1 MDIQRNV
8 RGIEDA
14 EAYDRKRLLRDVR
27 TPLEKA
33 LDVLKGQNAQLIGM
47 GGAGVCLLVFPA
59 LVLPLFLLGVLFF
72 LPTAYRMKSGRSRL
86 PFRMPIG
93 EPGEDGGDPLPGRR
107 GYAKPEG
114 IFYLGNRLQDRKEL
128 WLKAKDVLTH
138 TLLFGMTGSGKTETL
153 VSLAYNSLATG
164 SGLFYIDPKASPKL
178 DFQIWQ
184 MARFLGRDD
193 DFRTLNYGTSGKVQ
207 GKSPRRLSNT
217 NNPFT
222 TGSAEALTQ
231 LLVSLMP
238 ASDGANS
245 IFADKAQALI
255 SGIMYALVDLRDK
268 GKLKLSTSTIRDHLA
283 LEKCVSLARNKDLGD
298 AARASITAALNT
310 CGWLSSKGDDE
321 QPQSFAEQ
329 FGYAQSYFG
338 KPMSSL
344 TDTYSHI
351 YGAEDGEVDF
361 ADAIMQRRILVV
373 LLPSL
378 EKSQAELASLGKI
391 SLSAIRN
398 ACSVGL
404 GANIEGGAADV
415 LESLP
420 TDAIGIGPYLCIVDE
435 YAAIVTPGFE
445 VVLTQGRGLGIA
457 AIVASQ
463 DYAGIFEADQKG
475 AQQMV
480 ANTSIKVFMKMQDAE
495 KTWDLI
501 RGQAGQT
508 TVIRSTGYRV
518 REDRGSGYLDT
529 QDTAVDKE
537 DRVDLRD
544 LQEQIEG
551 EAHFVFSGQIV
562 RGDMFYAS
570 PSLKNAQLR
579 VPQFLQLLREPKE
592 ETKNAAAEGTKK
604 EAGHAA

>member
-1 MDIQRNV
+1 MDRKV
-8 RGIEDA
+8 RGLEETDSQ
-14 EAYDRKRLLRDVR
+14 DRKRLLRDVR
-27 TPLEKA
+27 RP
-33 LDVLKGQNAQLIGM
+33 GQRFAD
-47 GGAGVCLLVFPA
+47 A
-59 LVLPLFLLGVLFF
+59 LVDGEFQIGGLFASATGLLIFPVFVTPIFLFGVLLFV
-72 LPTAYRMKSGRSRL
+72 LRWHCVRRERL
-86 PFRMPIG
+86 PFRMPLG
-93 EPGEDGGDPLPGRR
+93 LDGIDPGDPLPGRR
-107 GYAKPEG
+107 GYARPEG
-114 IFYLGNRLQDRKEL
+114 LFFLGNRMQDSREL
-128 WLKAKDVLTH
+128 WLKGKDILTH
-138 TLLFGMTGSGKTETL
+138 ALLFGTTGSGKTETL
-153 VSLAYNSLATG
+153 VSLSYNALATG

-178 DFQIWQ
+178 AVQIWQ
-184 MARFLGRDD
+184 MARYLGRDD
-193 DFRTLNYGTSGKVQ
+193 DFRVLNYGTSGKTK

-222 TGSAEALTQ
+222 FGSAEALTQ

-255 SGIMYALVDLRDK
+255 SGVMYALVDLRDK
-268 GKLKLSTSTIRDHLA
+268 GLLKLSTSIIRDNLA
-283 LEKCVSLARNKDLGD
+283 LEKCVALALRDELD
-298 AARASITAALNT
+298 AESRASIQAALAT
-310 CGWLSSKGDDE
+310 SGWIAGRQMKD
-321 QPQSFAEQ
+321 QPPSFAEQ

-338 KPMSSL
+338 KALSSL

-378 EKSQAELASLGKI
+378 EKAPAELASLGKI

-404 GANIEGGAADV
+404 GAQIEGDAADV
-415 LESLP
+415 LEALP
-420 TDAIGIGPYLCIVDE
+420 TDTVGIGPYLCIVDE

-463 DYAGIFEADQKG
+463 DYAGIMEADKKG

-480 ANTSIKVFMKMQDAE
+480 ANTSIKIFMKLQDAE
-495 KTWDLI
+495 KTWELI
-501 RGQAGQT
+501 RGQAGQSTVVRTSGFSIKDQGTEYRDSQQT
-508 TVIRSTGYRV
+508 TV
-518 REDRGSGYLDT
+518 E
-529 QDTAVDKE
+529 KE
-537 DRVDLRD
+537 DRVVLRD

-562 RGDMFYAS
+562 RGDMFFAN
-570 PSLKNAQLR
+570 PSLKKAQLR
-579 VPQFLQLLREPKE
+579 VPQLLQLSQEVSHDK
-592 ETKNAAAEGTKK
+592 AA
-604 EAGHAA
+604 

>member
-1 MDIQRNV
+1 MTERKV
-8 RGIEDA
+8 RGLEDR
-14 EAYDRKRLLRDVR
+14 EAQERKNLLRDVR
-27 TPLEKA
+27 SPAHKLADA
-33 LDVLKGQNAQLIGM
+33 LKNGTVQTCGVF
-47 GGAGVCLLVFPA
+47 GAGVCLFAFPVVA
-59 LVLPLFLLGVLFF
+59 TPFFGLGLFF
-72 LPTAYRMKSGRSRL
+72 FMLRCLCVRNERL
-86 PFRMPIG
+86 PFRMPLG
-93 EPGEDGGDPLPGRR
+93 LSGTDKGDPLPGRR
-107 GYAKPEG
+107 GFAKPEG
-114 IFYLGNRLQDRKEL
+114 IFFLGNRLQDGKEL
-128 WLKAKDVLTH
+128 WLKAKDILTH
-138 TLLFGMTGSGKTETL
+138 MLLFGTTGSGKTETL
-153 VSLAYNSLATG
+153 VSLSYNALATG

-178 DFQIWQ
+178 AVQIWH

-193 DFRTLNYGTSGKVQ
+193 DFRVLNYGTSGKVK

-222 TGSAEALTQ
+222 FGSAEALTQ

-255 SGIMYALVDLRDK
+255 SGVMYALVDLRDK
-268 GKLKLSTSTIRDHLA
+268 GFLKLSTSVIRDALA
-283 LEKCVSLARNKDLGD
+283 LEKCVELALRPELD
-298 AARASITAALNT
+298 AESSASIKAALGT
-310 CGWLSSKGDDE
+310 SGWIAGREMKD
-321 QPQSFAEQ
+321 QPPSFAEQ

-338 KPMSSL
+338 KALSSL

-361 ADAIMQRRILVV
+361 ADAIIQRRILVV

-378 EKSQAELASLGKI
+378 EKAPAELASLGKI

-398 ACSVGL
+398 ACAVGL
-404 GANIEGGAADV
+404 GAQIEGDVADV
-415 LESLP
+415 LEALP

-463 DYAGIFEADQKG
+463 DYAGILEADKKG

-480 ANTSIKVFMKMQDAE
+480 ANTSIKSFMKMQDAE
-495 KTWDLI
+495 KTWELI
-501 RGQAGQT
+501 RGQAGQGTVVRSSGFSVNDKSGSIYADTMNT
-508 TVIRSTGYRV
+508 TI
-518 REDRGSGYLDT
+518 E
-529 QDTAVDKE
+529 KE

-551 EAHFVFSGQIV
+551 EAHFIFSGQVV
-562 RGDMFYAS
+562 RGDMFYAN
-570 PSLKNAQLR
+570 PSLKKAQLR
-579 VPQFLQLLREPKE
+579 VPQLIQLGQEASYDV
-592 ETKNAAAEGTKK
+592 AA
-604 EAGHAA
+604 

>member
-1 MDIQRNV
+1 MDIQRKV

-72 LPTAYRMKSGRSRL
+72 LPTAYRLKFGRSRL

-107 GYAKPEG
+107 GYARPEG
-114 IFYLGNRLQDRKEL
+114 IFFLGNQFPDRKEL

-138 TLLFGMTGSGKTETL
+138 TLLFGTTGAGKTETL

-184 MARFLGRDD
+184 MARFLGRED
-193 DFRTLNYGTSGKVQ
+193 DFRTLNYGTSGKAQ

-268 GKLKLSTSTIRDHLA
+268 GEIKLSTSTIRDHLA
-283 LEKCVSLARNKDLGD
+283 LEACVKLARDERLGE
-298 AARASITAALNT
+298 AARASIRAALNT
-310 CGWLSSKGDDE
+310 CGWLAESPDDK

-378 EKSQAELASLGKI
+378 EKSPAELASLGKI

-463 DYAGIFEADQKG
+463 DYAGILEADQKG

-480 ANTSIKVFMKMQDAE
+480 ANTSIKIFMKMQDAE

-537 DRVDLRD
+537 DRVELRD

-562 RGDMFYAS
+562 RGDMFYAG

-592 ETKNAAAEGTKK
+592 ETKNAAEGTKK

>member
-1 MDIQRNV
+1 MKRHI
-8 RGIEDA
+8 RGLEDH
-14 EAYDRKRLLRDVR
+14 EAQEKKRLYRDVR
-27 TPLEKA
+27 SPAQRLADA
-33 LDVLKGQNAQLIGM
+33 LKTGQVQT
-47 GGAGVCLLVFPA
+47 GGIFAAGACLFLFPA
-59 LVLPLFLLGVLFF
+59 CATLLFCLGLALFLARCACVNNE
-72 LPTAYRMKSGRSRL
+72 RL
-86 PFRMPIG
+86 PFRMPLG
-93 EPGEDGGDPLPGRR
+93 LSGTDRGDPLPGRN
-107 GYAKPEG
+107 GFAAPEG
-114 IFYLGNRLQDRKEL
+114 VFFLGNRLQDRQEL
-128 WLKAKDVLTH
+128 WLKAKDILTH
-138 TLLFGMTGSGKTETL
+138 CLLFGTTGSGKTETL
-153 VSLAYNSLATG
+153 VSLSYNALATA

-178 DFQIWQ
+178 AVQIWQ

-193 DFRTLNYGTSGKVQ
+193 DFRVLNYGTSGKVK

-222 TGSAEALTQ
+222 FGSAEALTQ

-255 SGIMYALVDLRDK
+255 SGVMYALVDLRDK
-268 GKLKLSTSTIRDHLA
+268 GLLKLSTSIIRDSLA
-283 LEKCVSLARNKDLGD
+283 LEKCVALALHPELDQES
-298 AARASITAALNT
+298 RASIHAALAT
-310 CGWLSSKGDDE
+310 VGWIAGREMKD
-321 QPQSFAEQ
+321 QPESFAEQ

-338 KPMSSL
+338 KALSSL

-361 ADAIMQRRILVV
+361 SDAIMQRRILVV

-378 EKSQAELASLGKI
+378 EKAPAELASLGKI

-398 ACSVGL
+398 ACAVGL
-404 GANIEGGAADV
+404 GARIEGDAEDV
-415 LESLP
+415 LEALP

-463 DYAGIFEADQKG
+463 DYAGILEADQKG

-480 ANTSIKVFMKMQDAE
+480 ANTSIKIFMKMQDAE
-495 KTWDLI
+495 KTWELL
-501 RGQAGQT
+501 RGQAGQSTVLRTTGFNINEQISSDYRDAMNT
-508 TVIRSTGYRV
+508 TV
-518 REDRGSGYLDT
+518 E
-529 QDTAVDKE
+529 QE
-537 DRVDLRD
+537 DRVVLRD

-562 RGDMFYAS
+562 RGDMFYAN
-570 PSLKNAQLR
+570 PSLKKAQLR
-579 VPQFLQLLREPKE
+579 VPQLLQLVQEDKSNDL
-592 ETKNAAAEGTKK
+592 AA
-604 EAGHAA
+604 

>member
-1 MDIQRNV
+1 MDIQRKV

-72 LPTAYRMKSGRSRL
+72 LPTAYRLKFGRSRL

-107 GYAKPEG
+107 GYARPEG
-114 IFYLGNRLQDRKEL
+114 IFFLGNQFPDRKEL

-138 TLLFGMTGSGKTETL
+138 TLLFGTTGAGKTETL

-184 MARFLGRDD
+184 MARFLGRED
-193 DFRTLNYGTSGKVQ
+193 DFRTLNYGTSGKAQ

-268 GKLKLSTSTIRDHLA
+268 GEIKLSTSTIRDHLA
-283 LEKCVSLARNKDLGD
+283 LEACVKLARDERLGE
-298 AARASITAALNT
+298 AARASIRAALNT
-310 CGWLSSKGDDE
+310 CGWLAESPDDK

-463 DYAGIFEADQKG
+463 DYAGILEADQKG

-480 ANTSIKVFMKMQDAE
+480 ANTSIKIFMKMQDAE

-501 RGQAGQT
+501 RGLAGQT

-529 QDTAVDKE
+529 QDTTVDKE
-537 DRVDLRD
+537 DRVELRD
-544 LQEQIEG
+544 LQQQIEG
-551 EAHFVFSGQIV
+551 ETHFVFSGQIV

-592 ETKNAAAEGTKK
+592 ETKNAADGTKK

>member
-1 MDIQRNV
+1 MV
-8 RGIEDA
+8 RHIRGLEDH
-14 EAYDRKRLLRDVR
+14 ETQERKRLHRDVR
-27 TPLEKA
+27 SPSQRLADALKLGQVQTGGIFTAGLCLLLFPACATPLF
-33 LDVLKGQNAQLIGM
+33 
-47 GGAGVCLLVFPA
+47 CLGLA
-59 LVLPLFLLGVLFF
+59 LFLARCACVN
-72 LPTAYRMKSGRSRL
+72 RERL
-86 PFRMPIG
+86 PFRMPMG
-93 EPGEDGGDPLPGRR
+93 LTGTDRGDPLPGRNGFAR
-107 GYAKPEG
+107 PEG
-114 IFYLGNRLQDRKEL
+114 IFFLGNRLQDKQEL

-138 TLLFGMTGSGKTETL
+138 CLLFGTTGSGKTETL
-153 VSLAYNSLATG
+153 VSLSYNALATA

-178 DFQIWQ
+178 AVQIWQ

-193 DFRTLNYGTSGKVQ
+193 DFRVLNYGTSGKVK

-222 TGSAEALTQ
+222 FGSAEALTQ

-255 SGIMYALVDLRDK
+255 SGVMYALVDLRDK
-268 GKLKLSTSTIRDHLA
+268 GLFKLSTSIIRDSLT
-283 LEKCVSLARNKDLGD
+283 LEKCVALALHPELDEES
-298 AARASITAALNT
+298 RASIQAALAT
-310 CGWLSSKGDDE
+310 SGWIAGRDLKE
-321 QPQSFAEQ
+321 QPESFAEQ

-338 KPMSSL
+338 KALYSL

-361 ADAIMQRRILVV
+361 SDAIMQRRVLVV

-378 EKSQAELASLGKI
+378 EKAPAELASLGKI

-398 ACSVGL
+398 ACAVGL
-404 GANIEGGAADV
+404 GAHIEGDAADV
-415 LESLP
+415 LEALP
-420 TDAIGIGPYLCIVDE
+420 TDTVGIGPYLCIVDE

-463 DYAGIFEADQKG
+463 DYAGILEADKKG

-480 ANTSIKVFMKMQDAE
+480 ANTSIKCFMKLQDAE
-495 KTWDLI
+495 KTWELI
-501 RGQAGQT
+501 RGQAGQSTVLRTTGFNVNEQISSDYRDAMNT
-508 TVIRSTGYRV
+508 TV
-518 REDRGSGYLDT
+518 E
-529 QDTAVDKE
+529 QE
-537 DRVDLRD
+537 DRVVLRD

-562 RGDMFYAS
+562 RGDMFYAN
-570 PSLKNAQLR
+570 PSLKKAQLR
-579 VPQFLQLLREPKE
+579 VPQLLQLSQEKQYD
-592 ETKNAAAEGTKK
+592 
-604 EAGHAA
+604 HAA

>member
-1 MDIQRNV
+1 MARKL
-8 RGIEDA
+8 RGLEDVDSQ
-14 EAYDRKRLLRDVR
+14 ERKRLLRDVR
-27 TPLEKA
+27 SPGRRMADAFVDGEFQVAGIFVAAPCMFLFPMFATPIFLF
-33 LDVLKGQNAQLIGM
+33 G
-47 GGAGVCLLVFPA
+47 LL
-59 LVLPLFLLGVLFF
+59 LFILRCHF
-72 LPTAYRMKSGRSRL
+72 ARWERL
-86 PFRMPIG
+86 PFRLPLG
-93 EPGEDGGDPLPGRR
+93 VSGKDRGDPLPGRS
-107 GYAKPEG
+107 GYATPEG
-114 IFYLGNRLQDRKEL
+114 LFFLGNRMQDGREL
-128 WLKAKDVLTH
+128 WLKAKDILTH
-138 TLLFGMTGSGKTETL
+138 ALLFGTTGSGKTETL
-153 VSLAYNSLATG
+153 VSLSYNALATG

-178 DFQIWQ
+178 AVQIWQ
-184 MARFLGRDD
+184 MARYLGRDD
-193 DFRTLNYGTSGKVQ
+193 DFRVLNYGTSGKTK

-222 TGSAEALTQ
+222 FGSAEALTQ

-255 SGIMYALVDLRDK
+255 SGVMYALVDLRDK
-268 GKLKLSTSTIRDHLA
+268 GILKLATSVIRDSLA
-283 LEKCVSLARNKDLGD
+283 LEKCVALALRPELD
-298 AARASITAALNT
+298 AESRASIQAALAT
-310 CGWLSSKGDDE
+310 SGWIAGRQMKD
-321 QPQSFAEQ
+321 QPPSFAEQ

-338 KPMSSL
+338 KALSSL

-361 ADAIMQRRILVV
+361 ADCIMQRRILVV

-378 EKSQAELASLGKI
+378 EKAPAELASLGKI

-404 GANIEGGAADV
+404 GAQIEGDATDV

-420 TDAIGIGPYLCIVDE
+420 TDAVGIGPYLCIVDE

-463 DYAGIFEADQKG
+463 DYAGIMEADKKG

-480 ANTSIKVFMKMQDAE
+480 ANTSLKVFMKLQDAE
-495 KTWDLI
+495 KTWELI
-501 RGQAGQT
+501 RGQAGQSTVVRTSGFAIKDEATEYHDSRQT
-508 TVIRSTGYRV
+508 TV
-518 REDRGSGYLDT
+518 E
-529 QDTAVDKE
+529 KE
-537 DRVDLRD
+537 DRVALRD

-562 RGDMFYAS
+562 RGDMFYAN
-570 PSLKNAQLR
+570 PSLKKAQLR
-579 VPQFLQLLREPKE
+579 VPQLLQL
-592 ETKNAAAEGTKK
+592 GQ
-604 EAGHAA
+604 EASHDKAD